1 MDIEM
6 NYARLDPGSQLSVS
20 QPQRPT
26 EPLAL
31 GTRITDGSVAGLGG
45 LSDSSSAMSST
56 SSFFSMDVD
65 QDTRGGSPD
74 DQTTGMVVD
83 EDEDEDMPYDLLGRL
98 PNMFRLLDLIGEE
111 GSGGIGKSS
120 LFLKKRKIFN
130 TFHNFPV
137 DKVVI
142 AQESFSRLINTIS
155 PGAYTSMTKISFSN
169 LDKLCLRP
177 TGVYGSR
184 AEIVKLLRSLG
195 TVDDEL
201 FV

>member
-1 MDIEM
+1 M

-45 LSDSSSAMSST
+45 LSGSSSAMSST

-74 DQTTGMVVD
+74 DRTVGMDVGVD
-83 EDEDEDMPYDLLGRL
+83 EDEDEDMPDDLLGRL

-111 GSGGIGKSS
+111 GSGGIGESP
-120 LFLKKRKIFN
+120 LFQKKHKIFN

-195 TVDDEL
+195 TADDEL